1 MHIPSKHYLEALL
14 REYQLPP
21 PCTMGVDALVE
32 EPLLDRA
39 IRLGLLKDRDVCA
52 KDLQPSPLMKVSLY
66 LDCTL

>member
-1 MHIPSKHYLEALL
+1 
-14 REYQLPP
+14 
-21 PCTMGVDALVE
+21 MGVDALVE